1 MILVIGA
8 NGMLG
13 HDLMAVLEGDVRGL
27 DLPDIDITSLESVR
41 RLLLTLKP
49 EVIINAAA
57 YTDVDGC
64 ESNVET
70 AMAVNGEGVGLLA
83 LTAREIG
90 ATLVQVST
98 DYVFNG
104 GKGSPYV
111 EDDPTQPLS
120 VYGESKLAGELN
132 AAMAPRF
139 LIVRTQWLYGLHG
152 KNFVETM
159 LRLAG
164 ERSELTVVDD
174 QIGSPTNTRDLALAI
189 KALLDNNCSGT
200 YHAANSGFCS
210 WNEFAKAIFA
220 EEGLAV
226 TVNPMT
232 TEQLNRPARRPLY
245 STLDCGKL
253 AADTG
258 FTPRTW
264 REALKEYLAARKTV
278 AAAG

>member
-27 DLPDIDITSLESVR
+27 DLPEIDITDLTSVR
-41 RLLLTLKP
+41 KILLTLKP
-49 EVIINAAA
+49 RVIINAAA

-64 ESNVET
+64 ESNVDT

-90 ATLVQVST
+90 AKLVQVST
-98 DYVFNG
+98 DYVFDG
-104 GKGSPYV
+104 CKGSPYL
-111 EDDPTQPLS
+111 EDDSVGPLS
-120 VYGESKLAGELN
+120 IYGESKLAGELN
-132 AAMAPRF
+132 AAMAPEY
-139 LIVRTQWLYGLHG
+139 LIVRTQWLYGIHG

-164 ERSELTVVDD
+164 ERSELAVVDD
-174 QIGSPTNTRDLALAI
+174 QIGSPTFTRDLACAI
-189 KALLDNNCSGT
+189 KAMLDSGCSGI
-200 YHAANSGFCS
+200 YHVANSGFCS
-210 WNEFAKAIFA
+210 WNDFARAIFE
-220 EEGLAV
+220 EEGLTV
-226 TVNPMT
+226 TVNAMT

-253 AADTG
+253 IADTG
-258 FTPRTW
+258 FTPRPW
-264 REALKEYLAARKTV
+264 REALREYLAVRGK
-278 AAAG
+278 